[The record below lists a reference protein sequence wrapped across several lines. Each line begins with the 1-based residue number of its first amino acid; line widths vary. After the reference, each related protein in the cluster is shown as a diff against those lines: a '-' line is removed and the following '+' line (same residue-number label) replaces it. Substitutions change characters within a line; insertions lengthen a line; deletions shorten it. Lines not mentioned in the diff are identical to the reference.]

1 MPSGPVLIKRC
12 LLLFSL
18 FVFLLWLYTTVTSWA
33 NHTDKKKYS
42 TSRNYSQYYRNVQ
55 DKPKTPTEKK
65 ESIMLKESKARP
77 DLEPKLVYRGTRDE
91 INPDDIGLVKS
102 AQDKQIMDD
111 GYRDFAYNS
120 LVSTRIG
127 HFRDIPDTRHK
138 TCKEKNYPEQL
149 PKASVIVCFYNE
161 ELNTL
166 LRTVHSVIK
175 RSPAHLVEEV
185 ILVNDNSDDWEIV
198 KEVERQLRWS
208 DTLEK
213 VQLVTPPGRLGLIRA
228 RIFGARRAKGEVL
241 VFLDSHVEAN
251 QGWLEPLL
259 ARVRESSSNVVTPV
273 IDLINPDTFNYT
285 SSPLVRGG
293 FNWGLNFKWE
303 SLPAGTLSKTED
315 FSQPILSP
323 TMAGGLFAMDRKY
336 FTSLGEYDPG
346 LDIWGGENLEISF
359 RIWMCGGRLEI
370 IPCSRVGHVFRKR
383 RPYSSTSSAGEDTQT
398 RNSLRVAKVW
408 LGPYIE
414 HFYATVKGVEAMS
427 AGPGLEEREALRE
440 KLKCKDFKWFH
451 ENIYPELLLPGQ
463 VASEA
468 NKKLNEKMNKQAK
481 YERWDRRTRNYTR
494 EFVLRHLPSGQCAQP
509 VDMVTQKSGRLKVAQ
524 CMKAAKKQV
533 WYSTD
538 RDEFLVARLLCLD
551 AGRGD
556 VRLMKCHEMAGD
568 QEWIV
573 KPSQGG
579 EGVTIYNPSAGQCLI
594 LNTEEILTLGI
605 CGGRDTAVWRQEEI

>member
-1 MPSGPVLIKRC
+1 
-12 LLLFSL
+12 
-18 FVFLLWLYTTVTSWA
+18 
-33 NHTDKKKYS
+33 
-42 TSRNYSQYYRNVQ
+42 
-55 DKPKTPTEKK
+55 
-65 ESIMLKESKARP
+65 
-77 DLEPKLVYRGTRDE
+77 
-91 INPDDIGLVKS
+91 
-102 AQDKQIMDD
+102 
-111 GYRDFAYNS
+111 
-120 LVSTRIG
+120 
-127 HFRDIPDTRHK
+127 
-138 TCKEKNYPEQL
+138 
-149 PKASVIVCFYNE
+149 
-161 ELNTL
+161 
-166 LRTVHSVIK
+166 
-175 RSPAHLVEEV
+175 
-185 ILVNDNSDDWEIV
+185 
-198 KEVERQLRWS
+198 
-208 DTLEK
+208 
-213 VQLVTPPGRLGLIRA
+213 
-228 RIFGARRAKGEVL
+228 
-241 VFLDSHVEAN
+241 
-251 QGWLEPLL
+251 
-259 ARVRESSSNVVTPV
+259 
-273 IDLINPDTFNYT
+273 
-285 SSPLVRGG
+285 
-293 FNWGLNFKWE
+293 
-303 SLPAGTLSKTED
+303 
-315 FSQPILSP
+315 
-323 TMAGGLFAMDRKY
+323 
-336 FTSLGEYDPG
+336 
-346 LDIWGGENLEISF
+346 
-359 RIWMCGGRLEI
+359 
-370 IPCSRVGHVFRKR
+370 
-383 RPYSSTSSAGEDTQT
+383 
-398 RNSLRVAKVW
+398 
-408 LGPYIE
+408 
-414 HFYATVKGVEAMS
+414 MS